1 MAKGA
6 GTRKDEEMRDL
17 SDGSTTSVSILCL
30 IFRKNREV
38 LFREM
43 MISKIKTQVIIVGAG
58 PAGAAASIF
67 LSKAE
72 IPHVILDK
80 EKFPRDKVCGDA
92 CGGKTA
98 FVLRKA
104 DPHWLQEI
112 FQSNTQ
118 YMPTHGALFFS
129 SDGKSLSIPFSRKN
143 VLPGQAAGFTTPR
156 FTFDHFLFEKLATAY
171 STIRQNISIRT
182 IERTSE
188 GLVRAHF
195 VEENHDIE
203 VTAPLIIG
211 ADGDKSRVRKV
222 FLNHDTSSKAYCV
235 ALRAYYNGVTDMHSE
250 NYIELHLLPE
260 VVPGYF
266 WIFPLPNGL
275 ANVGIGMLSEQI
287 RKKKLNLREV
297 MLGAIHDNPHLRH
310 RFMNATLVDKIQGWG
325 LPMGLKRDR
334 VSGNNFMLTGDAA
347 NLVDPF
353 TGEGIGNALYSGM
366 LAADAGRDALNH
378 NKFDADFLAK
388 KYDDKLFGKIGTELK
403 TSALL
408 QRLCHYPWLL
418 KFVVN
423 KAHKSPT
430 LNHAI
435 QSMFTGVNLRNELR
449 KPSFYANVLL
459 NR

>member
-1 MAKGA
+1 M
-6 GTRKDEEMRDL
+6 TIR
-17 SDGSTTSVSILCL
+17 
-30 IFRKNREV
+30 
-38 LFREM
+38 
-43 MISKIKTQVIIVGAG
+43 KIKTQVIIVGAG
-58 PAGAAASIF
+58 PAGAAVSIF
-67 LSKAE
+67 LSKSE

-80 EKFPRDKVCGDA
+80 ETFPRDKVCGDA
-92 CGGKTA
+92 CGGKTG

-104 DPHWLQEI
+104 DPRWIQEI
-112 FQSNTQ
+112 FQRDAQ

-129 SDGKSLSIPFSRKN
+129 PDGKSLSIPFSRKN

-156 FTFDHFLFEKLATAY
+156 ITFDNFLFEKLASPY
-171 STIRQNISIRT
+171 STILQNVSLRT
-182 IERTSE
+182 IERMSE
-188 GLVRAHF
+188 GLVKATF
-195 VEENHDIE
+195 VEDNREVE

-211 ADGDKSRVRKV
+211 ADGDKSLVRKV
-222 FLNHDTSSKAYCV
+222 FLNRDTSSKAYCV
-235 ALRAYYNGVTDMHSE
+235 ALRAYYTGVTELHHE
-250 NYIELHLLPE
+250 NYIELHWLPE

-275 ANVGIGMLSEQI
+275 TNVGIGMLSEQI
-287 RKKKLNLREV
+287 RKKKINLREV
-297 MLGAIHDNPHLRH
+297 MLNAIQHNPHLRH
-310 RFMNATLVDKIQGWG
+310 RFINARLVDKIQGWG
-325 LPMGLKRDR
+325 LPMYMNQQR
-334 VSGNNFMLTGDAA
+334 VSGNNFMLAGDAA

-366 LAADAGRDALNH
+366 LAAEASRHALH
-378 NKFDADFLAK
+378 ADKFDANFLGK
-388 KYDDKLFGKIGTELK
+388 NYDDRLFGKLGAELK

-423 KAHKSPT
+423 KAHKSST

-435 QSMFTGVNLRNELR
+435 QGMFTSVNLRNELR